1 MQTVTRYSEETPAL
15 CIADTVIRGLVIF
28 AEGPLQPEHRSTW
41 EQGRREPR
49 LGSGSA
55 GSSPCH
61 AWAPTGLREPLQLS
75 IAQTPPQEG
84 HLDACF
90 ASPVLGTSIFR
101 QGAGFYCILL
111 QPPAQGGSEGCC
123 RRCDHSELGAA
134 STNPPAQAGRAA
146 PSPQGRP
153 LPRPP
158 MHRPLQELLLKARQL
173 PDSNYSP
180 DLQGSSERAR
190 VMLAHGHQQIR
201 APDPYSSTP
210 IPRYRHEAATPVG
223 KTQPQAA
230 RDAAGPEPRSH
241 PAWP

>member
-41 EQGRREPR
+41 EQGQREPR

-75 IAQTPPQEG
+75 TAQTPPQEG

-111 QPPAQGGSEGCC
+111 QPKEALRDAVGDATTASWGQPAP
-123 RRCDHSELGAA
+123 
-134 STNPPAQAGRAA
+134 T
-146 PSPQGRP
+146 PQ
-153 LPRPP
+153 PR
-158 MHRPLQELLLKARQL
+158 QDVQLKAR
-173 PDSNYSP
+173 
-180 DLQGSSERAR
+180 
-190 VMLAHGHQQIR
+190 
-201 APDPYSSTP
+201 
-210 IPRYRHEAATPVG
+210 
-223 KTQPQAA
+223 
-230 RDAAGPEPRSH
+230 RDAPSLARPCTGLSKSSC
-241 PAWP
+241 